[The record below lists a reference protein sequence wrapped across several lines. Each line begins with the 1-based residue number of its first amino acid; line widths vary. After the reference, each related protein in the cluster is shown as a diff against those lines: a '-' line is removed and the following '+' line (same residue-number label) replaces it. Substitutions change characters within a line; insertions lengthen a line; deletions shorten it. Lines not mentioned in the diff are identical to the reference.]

1 MNSKIAVGAVVVAVI
16 VVAAAAVVLTQ
27 NGGDDSGT
35 DAPELRDTLYPGDYI
50 SLSSVVEG
58 SGAAAV
64 STLTT
69 ITSTDG
75 YYMSTV
81 TTTDGVAGGEMQM
94 NYDSFMDSI
103 RFNDDARSVGVSEGT
118 ATLDTPFGSVDCEI
132 FHVESMGQEAR
143 FWVGDGD
150 VIYRT
155 EITMSL
161 LGVQMTSV
169 VDLVATSLFG
179 EAPEHGS
186 DVTPCVP
193 AEPGDVVDD
202 IRPIVRVG
210 DSFTTW
216 LSGASGGQ
224 QVTEEN
230 VYEIVSVDGDSVTYT
245 LTSDG
250 DVVGRSTVTT
260 DEFLQLIC
268 PLAGQLI
275 VPDDVV
281 YVQTICGTIQC
292 GKYVMTLDDGSEV
305 TMWCSANTGVLYI
318 AEITIDGVTVTMELR
333 ECSLLVAE

>member
-103 RFNDDARSVGVSEGT
+103 RFNDDARSVGVSEGSE
-118 ATLDTPFGSVDCEI
+118 TLDTAFGSIDCEI

-230 VYEIVSVDGDSVTYT
+230 VYEVVSVDGDSVTYT

-250 DVVGRSTVTT
+250 DVAGRSTVTT

-318 AEITIDGVTVTMELR
+318 AEITIGGVTVTMELR

>member
-27 NGGDDSGT
+27 NGGDDGT
-35 DAPELRDTLYPGDYI
+35 DAPELRDTLYSGDYI

-69 ITSTDG
+69 ITLTDG

-81 TTTDGVAGGEMQM
+81 TTTGGVAGGEMQM

-103 RFNDDARSVGVSEGT
+103 RFNDDARFVGVSEGT
-118 ATLDTPFGSVDCEI
+118 ATLDTPFGLVDCEI
-132 FHVESMGQEAR
+132 FHVESIGQDVR

-179 EAPEHGS
+179 EAPEHAS

-202 IRPIVRVG
+202 VRPIVRVG
-210 DSFTTW
+210 DSFTIW
-216 LSGASGGQ
+216 LSGARDGQ
-224 QVTEEN
+224 QVTEES
-230 VYEIVSVDGDSVTYT
+230 VYEVISVDGDSVTYT
-245 LTSDG
+245 TTSDG
-250 DVVGRSTVTT
+250 ELLGRATVTT

-268 PLAGQLI
+268 PLAGQLM

-318 AEITIDGVTVTMELR
+318 AEITIGGVTVTMELR